1 MSTFQMYFQLGVG
14 HILNFRALD
23 HILFILAL
31 SALYTLRDWRKVLIL
46 VTAFTLGHSL
56 TLILATLSIFR
67 VNSAW
72 IEFLI
77 PVTIL
82 VTAVSNVFG
91 RQPDFSSGNGKV
103 HLNYFYAFIFGLIHG
118 LGLARDL
125 VAMLGKRASIVEPL
139 LAYNLGIEVG
149 QVVIVLLFLLIAGL
163 IVVVAGVNKREWT
176 LGVSATIVG
185 MAIMLILQNKIW

>member
-82 VTAVSNVFG
+82 VTAVSNVFR